1 MHHLDVTVPRVFTA
15 LTTSALLHGAL
26 LVPFAAPEPMAV
38 SPGQPLEATVRARRL
53 PRHQCATP
61 VLKPCPAS

>member
-1 MHHLDVTVPRVFTA
+1 MPLDVTAPRVLTA
-15 LTTSALLHGAL
+15 LATSALLHGAL
-26 LVPFAAPEPMAV
+26 LLPLAGPEPVAV
-38 SPGQPLEATVRARRL
+38 TSPQPLEATVRARRL